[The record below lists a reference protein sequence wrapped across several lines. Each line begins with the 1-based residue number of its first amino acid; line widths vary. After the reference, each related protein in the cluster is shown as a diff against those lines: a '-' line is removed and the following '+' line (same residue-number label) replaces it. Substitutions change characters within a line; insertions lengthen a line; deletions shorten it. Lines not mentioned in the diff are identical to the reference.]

1 MSNQH
6 FSSIDDIEQMFDV
19 GQRIYYACLYPKYDW
34 FEKTF
39 SIKKII
45 EPTLT
50 KIIGNQIYPDTMNQ
64 DDRFITAHS
73 GFKNVIRKFKMY
85 VDLDIVERFA
95 VDIYENINKEILIVY
110 ENHVTIGFTQEN
122 IEEDFYKSLIS
133 IKPEIDS
140 DLDTIII
147 KDLKFDIFTKL
158 YNDACDKYPEKIIKY
173 HDKNLKKI

>member
-1 MSNQH
+1 MSDQR
-6 FSSIDDIEQMFDV
+6 FSSIVDIRHMFDV

-95 VDIYENINKEILIVY
+95 VDIYEN
-110 ENHVTIGFTQEN
+110 HVTIGFTQEN
-122 IEEDFYKSLIS
+122 IEEDFYKILIS

-147 KDLKFDIFTKL
+147 EDLKFDIFKKL

>member
-1 MSNQH
+1 
-6 FSSIDDIEQMFDV
+6 
-19 GQRIYYACLYPKYDW
+19 
-34 FEKTF
+34 
-39 SIKKII
+39 
-45 EPTLT
+45 
-50 KIIGNQIYPDTMNQ
+50 MNQ

-85 VDLDIVERFA
+85 VSLDIMERFA
-95 VDIYENINKEILIVY
+95 VDIYENIDKEIFIVY

-147 KDLKFDIFTKL
+147 KDLKFDIFKKL

>member
-1 MSNQH
+1 MLFNLKRPIYNQN
-6 FSSIDDIEQMFDV
+6 IRD
-19 GQRIYYACLYPKYDW
+19 YCLKSTN
-34 FEKTF
+34 E

-95 VDIYENINKEILIVY
+95 VDIYENIN
-110 ENHVTIGFTQEN
+110 
-122 IEEDFYKSLIS
+122 
-133 IKPEIDS
+133 
-140 DLDTIII
+140 
-147 KDLKFDIFTKL
+147 
-158 YNDACDKYPEKIIKY
+158 
-173 HDKNLKKI
+173 